1 MILPSKHISQDKAL
15 LTVGAELL
23 TRLDKP
29 KTVSAIWEDVCKSAS
44 ETHVDVIHLS
54 YDWFILAIDLL
65 FAIDAIEIHEGLLKR
80 RTSS

>member
-1 MILPSKHISQDKAL
+1 MILPGKHIPQDKAL

-29 KTVSAIWEDVCKSAS
+29 KTVSAIWENVCKPAS
-44 ETHVDVIHLS
+44 ETHVDVTRLS

-65 FAIDAIEIHEGLLKR
+65 FAIDAIEIQEGLLKR
-80 RTSS
+80 RASS

>member
-1 MILPSKHISQDKAL
+1 MILPGKHIPQDKAL
-15 LTVGAELL
+15 LTVGVELL

-29 KTVSAIWEDVCKSAS
+29 KTVSAIWEDVCKSVS
-44 ETHVDVIHLS
+44 ETHIDVTHLS

-65 FAIDAIEIHEGLLKR
+65 FVIDAIEIHEGLLKR